1 MQLLLTTGLSEVEIQ
16 FFNNYNSC
24 PLMMFGC
31 TKLLHIMFIETEL
44 FQGVNVIGPGKVI
57 AEEEQIT

>member
-1 MQLLLTTGLSEVEIQ
+1 
-16 FFNNYNSC
+16 
-24 PLMMFGC
+24 MFGC
-31 TKLLHIMFIETEL
+31 TKILHIMFIETEL